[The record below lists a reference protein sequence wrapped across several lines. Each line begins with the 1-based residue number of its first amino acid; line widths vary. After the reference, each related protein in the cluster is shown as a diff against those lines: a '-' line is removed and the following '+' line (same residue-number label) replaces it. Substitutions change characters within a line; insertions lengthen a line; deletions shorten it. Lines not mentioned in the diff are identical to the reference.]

1 MIISLLL
8 PRLTA
13 VAEAMSSDP
22 LRVCALLPSPRSSV
36 SFTCTNLS
44 VCTQRRRFLAVKNH
58 RSLTLNIRRNRGRT
72 SRASSTAESSGVRR
86 GRSAA
91 HAARP
96 APVQGTLAT
105 SVYKPSPS
113 VPPVFAIN
121 GFWTRSRAAAH
132 STAAY
137 ICNDNG
143 FKIKSK
149 AAHSLRAY
157 GPPSKGGKW
166 EEYVGCWEGGLD
178 GDGEFSGI
186 LSTKGCAGY
195 IAS

>member
-1 MIISLLL
+1 MTFMIISLLL
-8 PRLTA
+8 PSLTA

-105 SVYKPSPS
+105 SVYKPNPS
-113 VPPVFAIN
+113 VPPVLAIT
-121 GFWTRSRAAAH
+121 GTSVQDKVERSRSSREPGIW
-132 STAAY
+132 STVK
-137 ICNDNG
+137 G
-143 FKIKSK
+143 W
-149 AAHSLRAY
+149 
-157 GPPSKGGKW
+157 GPPSGAEESAVKGW
-166 EEYVGCWEGGLD
+166 D
-178 GDGEFSGI
+178 
-186 LSTKGCAGY
+186 
-195 IAS
+195 